1 MLHRDSSVREPVKI
15 VDFGIAKF
23 LDGGGSHALK
33 YSPRDSQVVGSPLY
47 MSPEQCM
54 GDRNLDGRS
63 DIYSLGCLLYQVLT
77 GRPPFAEETV
87 LGIIYAHIN
96 QLPIPFATVVPNLKL
111 PTQLE
116 DVVFK
121 ALNKNPHKRQQSMRE
136 LKEELQAA
144 ARSLEQAPNVVP
156 EPVAFLQK
164 LADIEAGSP
173 QLVPHLHDLADFYR
187 ANRQPERAEEHLREA
202 VACLADAFGTW
213 DLRVAEAVKK
223 LADFY
228 RSSMRYKEAEPLYHD
243 LLLIKQKEF
252 GENHP
257 DVPLILLR
265 LAEIYFKTGRNN
277 KALRYY
283 MRCLRISERLFGP
296 NDPVLTPILT
306 GLGSTLRRLSRED
319 EAEEVYRRAL
329 SVEELNLGPD
339 HYEVASTLVGLGVVY
354 RFREKYIEA
363 ETALRRAL
371 EIYEQTV
378 GSYHHNVASV
388 LLLLAELYSVQ
399 GYDGTAQDLYD
410 RALKIRES
418 SRESHFDIPAAYNVW
433 AAHYLRRADVDSAES
448 VFKKLLTKESEAGP
462 SQSLDAPT

>member
-1 MLHRDSSVREPVKI
+1 
-15 VDFGIAKF
+15 
-23 LDGGGSHALK
+23 
-33 YSPRDSQVVGSPLY
+33 
-47 MSPEQCM
+47 M
-54 GDRNLDGRS
+54 GDQNLDGRS

-96 QLPIPFATVVPNLKL
+96 QLPIPFATVMPDLQL
-111 PTQLE
+111 PAQLE
-116 DVVFK
+116 DVIFK

-136 LKEELQAA
+136 LKEELESAL
-144 ARSLEQAPNVVP
+144 RSIDQAPEVVSEP
-156 EPVAFLQK
+156 EAFLEK
-164 LADIEAGSP
+164 LAGIEAGSP
-173 QLVPHLHDLADFYR
+173 LLVPHLHDLADFYG
-187 ANRQPERAEEHLREA
+187 ANRQPDRAEEHLREA
-202 VACLADAFGTW
+202 VACLAESYGSW

-228 RSSMRYKEAEPLYHD
+228 RSSMRYREADPLYHD
-243 LLLIKQKEF
+243 LLLIKQKEL

-257 DVPLILLR
+257 DVPLVLLR
-265 LAEIYFKTGRNN
+265 LAEINFKLGRNK

-283 MRCLRISERLFGP
+283 MRCLRISEHLFGP

-319 EAEEVYRRAL
+319 EAEEIYRRAL
-329 SVEELNLGPD
+329 AVEELNLGPD

-354 RFREKYIEA
+354 RFRDKFMQA
-363 ETALRRAL
+363 ETVLRRAL

-418 SRESHFDIPAAYNVW
+418 SRESHFDLTAAYDVW

-448 VFKKLLTKESEAGP
+448 VFKKLLAKEPDP
-462 SQSLDAPT
+462 SPVRSFDALA